1 MAVSSIVLIVAA
13 VAVFDA
19 FDAGMPFNVRL
30 NSLESIG
37 ERGITE
43 GSSYALRS
51 STSTEVC

>member
-19 FDAGMPFNVRL
+19 FDAGIPFKVRL

-37 ERGITE
+37 ERGMTD
-43 GSSYALRS
+43 GSSYAFRS
-51 STSTEVC
+51 STNTEVC